1 MAQRHIIT
9 PENER
14 KTVEPFFHKHLS
26 RHNITYTKLPT
37 LRTLVSAGKID
48 NRKSEINLVSFEKKL
63 MLESQNM
70 ESPKGNKHP
79 NIQEGVVNLIK
90 PLYKKVLRK
99 PICDEDLKEL
109 DDNEIMDNLVNFIL
123 YLFRIGFLFLSCPL
137 IFFSHS
143 FVFLCFFSQFFLFS
157 FQFFL

>member
-1 MAQRHIIT
+1 
-9 PENER
+9 
-14 KTVEPFFHKHLS
+14 
-26 RHNITYTKLPT
+26 
-37 LRTLVSAGKID
+37 
-48 NRKSEINLVSFEKKL
+48 

-109 DDNEIMDNLVNFIL
+109 DDNEIMDNLVNFTGVL
-123 YLFRIGFLFLSCPL
+123 NLWHSLSFQDR
-137 IFFSHS
+137 FFIS
-143 FVFLCFFSQFFLFS
+143 FMSFDFFFSQFCFS
-157 FQFFL
+157 LFFLSIFFIFVSIFSLIY